1 MVWLGIWFVDMNVF
15 FECLME
21 IGQMNF
27 KVMSILDVGEIGK
40 YGYLMLIQV
49 NVKVMVGKCI
59 LIFGYDFKD
68 FYNLL
73 EQIEGM
79 GVNVYIYGEMLFV
92 YGYLELCKFKYLVGN
107 YGSGWQNQ

>member
-1 MVWLGIWFVDMNVF
+1 MAWLGIWFVDMNAF

-40 YGYLMLIQV
+40 YGYSTLIQV
-49 NVKVMVGKCI
+49 NVKAMAGKCI
-59 LIFGYDFKD
+59 LIFGHDFKD

-73 EQIEGM
+73 EQIEGT
-79 GVNVYIYGEMLFV
+79 GVNVYIYGEMLFA
-92 YGYLELCKFKYLVGN
+92 YGYSELRKFKYLVGN